1 MTIDKGIGW
10 AVERLHT
17 ALVVHLKKLGTQ
29 EQIADI
35 LGSDRIAVNQLLNGR
50 RSVSPEMALRLEAA
64 TGVGAIEWLTYQAH
78 IDIEKAR
85 HGLYKSKARHHAR
98 H

>member
-1 MTIDKGIGW
+1 MSEGIGW
-10 AVERLHT
+10 AVERLHE

-29 EQIADI
+29 EQIAHI

-50 RSVSPEMALRLEAA
+50 RSISPEMALRLESA
-64 TGVGAIEWLTYQAH
+64 TGVGAEQWLAYQAS
-78 IDIEKAR
+78 IDIAKAR